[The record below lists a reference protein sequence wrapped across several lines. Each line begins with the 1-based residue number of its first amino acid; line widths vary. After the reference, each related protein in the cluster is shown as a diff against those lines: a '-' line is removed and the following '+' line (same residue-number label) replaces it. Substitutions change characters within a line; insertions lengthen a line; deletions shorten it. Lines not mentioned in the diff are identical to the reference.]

1 MLNLYDGQALTEWN
15 TTVFNK
21 KMIQLYRNCMLEEC
35 MNQYDH
41 LEDELFLEKIGA
53 SCRLIDGRLVP
64 TVAGVLMF
72 ADKSCIRNLFPNYF
86 LDYQEEIG
94 SNNTLHF
101 RVTSDRGMQFGN
113 ILEFYLIVY
122 KKLSSSSVIN
132 RENTLEPIMQIF
144 ANAII
149 HADYA
154 GRRGIVI
161 KVRNN
166 EIEISNPGS
175 ILISQSQ
182 LMKGGISDP
191 RNPFI
196 FKMFSE
202 MGGGDRAGM
211 GIAEARRVWNEY
223 EWRGPL
229 FSFEKNPD
237 RVSVLLPFW

>member
-21 KMIQLYRNCMLEEC
+21 KMIQLYRDCLLEEC
-35 MNQYDH
+35 KIKYEH
-41 LEDELFLEKIGA
+41 LEDEKFLEKIGA
-53 SCRLIDGRLVP
+53 CIRQIDGRMVP

-72 ADKSCIRNLFPNYF
+72 ADTSCIRNLFPNYF
-86 LDYQEEIG
+86 LDYQEETAR
-94 SNNTLHF
+94 NNFLQY
-101 RVTSDRGMQFGN
+101 RITSDRGMQFGN

-122 KKLSSSSVIN
+122 KKLSHANIIN

-144 ANAII
+144 ANSII
-149 HADYA
+149 HADYT

-161 KVRNN
+161 KVRSN
-166 EIEISNPGS
+166 ELEISNPGS

-182 LMKGGISDP
+182 LMKGGVSDP

-211 GIAEARRVWNEY
+211 GIAEARRVWNEN